1 MTKTVVLVLLKPD
14 DSDAGAFRDML
25 TNDAEYR
32 DLSGRVDLRFADSE
46 DALDII
52 GDVDVAVCGNLSPE
66 LLDKAA
72 RLKWIAYWSAGM
84 DGKVTPQLA
93 SRNLKLT
100 NASGVHGPNIAEH
113 IMMFMLMFARN
124 EPFYFRNQLTRQWK
138 RDNWGQEKWNRQ
150 PARSGT
156 SELSGQTL
164 GIVGLGRIG
173 EALAV
178 RAKSFDMRVIAT
190 KRDPNARYDAG
201 VTLDAVYAHKE
212 LPRLLAESDH
222 VCIALPY
229 TPDTHHLLDA
239 AMLAHIKPTAYL
251 YNIGRGKIVDE
262 AALANALQNG
272 AIAGAGLDVF
282 ETEPLPADSPL
293 WDMENVILTP
303 HVSGLTPRYF
313 PRMARLFADNLR
325 RFLADEPLQN
335 LYDPEKG
342 Y

>member
-1 MTKTVVLVLLKPD
+1 MSKTVALVLLKPD
-14 DSDAGAFRDML
+14 DSDAGAFRDVL
-25 TNDAEYR
+25 TNDAAYA
-32 DLSGRVDLRFADSE
+32 DLHDKVDLRFADS
-46 DALDII
+46 DSALDII

-72 RLKWIAYWSAGM
+72 NLKWIAYWSAGM
-84 DGKVTPQLA
+84 DGKVTPELRA
-93 SRNLKLT
+93 RNLLLT

-113 IMMFMLMFARN
+113 VMMYMLMFTRN
-124 EPFYFRNQLTRQWK
+124 EPFYFRNQLARQWK

-201 VTLDAVYAHKE
+201 VTLDAVYGQDE
-212 LPRLLAESDH
+212 LPRLLNEADH

-229 TPDTHHLLDA
+229 TPDTHHLINA
-239 AMLAHIKPTAYL
+239 AALAHIKPTAYL
-251 YNIGRGKIVDE
+251 YNIGRGKLIDE
-262 AALANALQNG
+262 AALAAVLESGAL
-272 AIAGAGLDVF
+272 AGAGLDVF
-282 ETEPLPADSPL
+282 ETEPLQADSPL

-303 HVSGLTPRYF
+303 HVSGLTPHYF
-313 PRMARLFADNLR
+313 SRMARLFGDNLR
-325 RFLADEPLQN
+325 RFLNGEPLQN